1 MPPVIKQH
9 PRRWTAALVL
19 FVITLADL
27 LEAAPEVFAWIQQ
40 RMGIVLAG
48 LCVIVWL
55 VYMKN
60 QDHDRKDAAVA
71 ARLDT
76 LEAEMPPL
84 QRGIRW
90 LITTTA
96 GESGEATANAILGE
110 EKNQSGN

>member
-19 FVITLADL
+19 FIVTLADL

-40 RMGIVLAG
+40 RMGLVLAG
-48 LCVIVWL
+48 LCVIMWL

-60 QDHDRKDAAVA
+60 QDHDAKDAAVA
-71 ARLDT
+71 ARVAA
-76 LEAEMPPL
+76 LEEEMPPL

-96 GESGEATANAILGE
+96 GENGEATADAILGK
-110 EKNQSGN
+110 EKNESGN